1 MTIKKRFFLLI
12 FFLLFPVLHAQADS
26 PVWKVVKGDN
36 TLFIGGTVH
45 LLSSSDYPLPDTFE
59 QAYNESSI
67 IVFETDF
74 QKMQTAEFQQAMIQ
88 QVVCPE
94 GVTLKD
100 TLDQVTYTAL
110 LDFLNQR
117 GIHGLTICN
126 DMKI

>member
-1 MTIKKRFFLLI
+1 LTF
-12 FFLLFPVLHAQADS
+12 VHAQADS
-26 PVWKVVKGDN
+26 PVWKVVKGDD

-45 LLSSSDYPLPDTFE
+45 LLSPSDYLLPDTFE

-67 IVFETDF
+67 IVFDTDF